1 MSRESAPQS
10 SESGSGRRNGGS
22 QGDGIT
28 LTAVTKS
35 FGEVVAVDAVTLAVA
50 EGEFFSLLGPSGCG
64 KTTLLRIVA
73 GFEEPDSGRVVIHGR
88 DVTTVSPRK
97 RPTAMVFQNYALF
110 PTMTISANVEYGLRV
125 RRIPRTERKA
135 RMRKALERVGLQA
148 LEDRPVDQLSGGQQQ
163 RVAVAR
169 AIAVEP
175 EVLLFDEPL
184 SNLDVALREKTRA
197 ELIEIQN
204 RLGITSI
211 YVTHDQEEALALSD
225 RIGVMNHGRLLAVG
239 TPRDLYEHPASAF
252 VAGFLGGANLIADP
266 EAVYRLTGEHNRPG
280 EILAV
285 RPEHLVPAT
294 EESGLPITIDSS
306 QYLGSSIEFAVRA
319 GHTRLR
325 LRLSPDAGVE
335 NFSALRAAKWKW
347 VDDDLD
353 DESTAKTSSALS

>member
-1 MSRESAPQS
+1 MNWQKAPQS
-10 SESGSGRRNGGS
+10 SKSGSGQRNSGS
-22 QGDGIT
+22 QGDGIN
-28 LTAVTKS
+28 LEAVTKS
-35 FGEVVAVDAVTLAVA
+35 FGEVVAVDSVTLAVA

-73 GFEEPDSGRVVIHGR
+73 GFEPPDSGRVVIHGR
-88 DVTTVSPRK
+88 DVTASSPRK

-110 PTMTISANVEYGLRV
+110 PTMTVSANVEYGLRV
-125 RRIPRTERKA
+125 RRIPRAERKA

-184 SNLDVALREKTRA
+184 SNLDVTLREKTRA
-197 ELIEIQN
+197 ELIEIQD

-266 EAVYRLTGEHNRPG
+266 KAVYSLTGEEDRQG
-280 EILAV
+280 EVLAV
-285 RPEHLVPAT
+285 RPEHLVPAS
-294 EESGLPITIDSS
+294 EDAGLRVTIDSS
-306 QYLGSSIEFAVRA
+306 QYLGSSIEFAVSA
-319 GHTRLR
+319 GRTRLR
-325 LRLSPDAGVE
+325 LRLSPDIGVE
-335 NFSALRAAKWKW
+335 TFTALRASKWKW

-353 DESTAKTSSALS
+353 DQSSAKRLST